1 MDKEKDV
8 PFLAYEYTMARFER
22 TIKRLV
28 LVIFLLVIGLI
39 GTNALWIYEW
49 NLYDYSDVTI
59 DSQDGGN
66 ANYLEAGANGVIT
79 NGEGS
84 SQKENPKE

>member
-8 PFLAYEYTMARFER
+8 SFLVHEYDMARLER
-22 TIKRLV
+22 ANRRQFWTIVLLV
-28 LVIFLLVIGLI
+28 LIIFAQF
-39 GTNALWIYEW
+39 ALGMYERS
-49 NLYDYSDVTI
+49 LYDYAELTI

-66 ANYLEAGANGVIT
+66 ANYIGASGVIN